1 MAVNITVRAEIV
13 DIARHRPAAGEAF
26 LVDTNVWWWTAYA
39 FAPELPEEKKPKP
52 YQLSAYPNFL
62 KRAKVAGALLHWSP
76 LTWPELAHHI
86 ERTEFEMAKYYGS
99 PDANNPKAYRHN
111 DATERARVVQ
121 AIADS
126 WAEIEALGS
135 PLADVVLSPSA
146 IAEAGALQKEAAL
159 DGYDLFLALALKNAK
174 ITGILTDDGDF
185 ATVPG
190 IRMFTANSAVL
201 RAARQQLRE

>member
-1 MAVNITVRAEIV
+1 VNLTVRAEIV

-26 LVDTNVWWWTAYA
+26 LVDTNVWWWASYA

-62 KRAKVAGALLHWSP
+62 KRAKVAGTTLHWSP

-99 PDANNPKAYRHN
+99 PDAANSKTYRHN
-111 DATERARVVQ
+111 DAKERARVVQ
-121 AIADS
+121 TIADS
-126 WAEIEALGS
+126 WAEIEELGS
-135 PLADVVLSPSA
+135 PLADVILSPYS
-146 IAEAGALQKEAAL
+146 ITEAMALQKEAAL
-159 DGYDLFLALALKNAK
+159 DGYDLFLALALKRAN
-174 ITGILTDDGDF
+174 ISGILTDDGDF

-190 IRMFTANSAVL
+190 IRVFTANRNVLKAVGL
-201 RAARQQLRE
+201 